1 MPLLL
6 LEFAIGQRLR
16 KGSVGVWRAIN
27 PYLTG
32 IGVASMLVSLLVG
45 LYYNTLIAWI
55 LWYLFNSF
63 QSPLPWTQCPLND
76 NGTGILI
83 YKQILSLASQTVPKC
98 GCRLVHM
105 LVTVS
110 CPLRICTRV
119 STELYCGLLLL
130 PSDSEQFGLHRRF
143 WGDPLAHS
151 TLPANGLVCHVCL
164 LHSGDRHFRQGGV
177 RHCHSAVHRAG
188 DLPDPRTDS

>member
-1 MPLLL
+1 MTM
-6 LEFAIGQRLR
+6 GQVFWFTSRYSHWPV
-16 KGSVGVWRAIN
+16 K
-27 PYLTG
+27 
-32 IGVASMLVSLLVG
+32 
-45 LYYNTLIAWI
+45 
-55 LWYLFNSF
+55 
-63 QSPLPWTQCPLND
+63 
-76 NGTGILI
+76 
-83 YKQILSLASQTVPKC
+83 TVPIC

-110 CPLRICTRV
+110 CPFRICTRV

-164 LHSGDRHFRQGGV
+164 LHSGDRHFRQGVSNLHKNNLNSWFHFNKYFNVIFSLSWPQAVYVTAILPYIVLAIFLIRGLTLKGSLSGIKFLFTPDV
-177 RHCHSAVHRAG
+177 RFKYW
-188 DLPDPRTDS
+188 